1 MNSIAFWGAIELG
14 LIYGIV
20 ALGVFLT
27 FRMLDF
33 PDLTVE
39 STFPLGGAV
48 VGACIVAGVEPWT
61 ATLTAFCAGAIAG
74 FITAFLSVQ
83 FGILHLL
90 AGILTMIAGFSINIR
105 IMGRPNLSL
114 IGEETIFTPF
124 TERFEWSVVTFQP
137 LLIALLCALLL
148 FLLWRFLLSNCGLAL
163 RATGQN
169 ARMLR
174 AQGGNPSFYV
184 YCGVMLSNGL
194 VALGGALFSQSSG
207 FADVTSG
214 IGTIVFGLAAVILG
228 ETLLPSR
235 KIWLLLLACLLG
247 SVIYRLFI
255 ALTLGTG
262 TFGLQASD
270 LNLVTAILVTL
281 ALVAPA
287 VRKKLFP
294 PQKR

>member
-1 MNSIAFWGAIELG
+1 M
-14 LIYGIV
+14 IYGIV

-39 STFPLGGAV
+39 SSFPLGGAV
-48 VGACIVAGVEPWT
+48 AGAMILGGYDAWT
-61 ATLTAFCAGAIAG
+61 ATVCAFIAGGAAG

-114 IGEETIFTPF
+114 LGEETIFTPLIDGGM
-124 TERFEWSVVTFQP
+124 SAIYAQP
-137 LLIALLCALLL
+137 LLLAVLS
-148 FLLWRFLLSNCGLAL
+148 FLLIMLLSRFLLSSCGLAL

-169 ARMLR
+169 PRMLR
-174 AQGGNPSFYV
+174 AQGGNPGFYI
-184 YCGVMLSNGL
+184 YCGVILSNAL
-194 VALGGALFSQSSG
+194 VALGGAVFTQAVG
-207 FADVTSG
+207 FADVTTG

-228 ETLLPSR
+228 ETLLPGR
-235 KIWLLLLACLLG
+235 KIWLLLCACLLG

-255 ALTLGTG
+255 AVTLGAG
-262 TFGLQASD
+262 IFGLKASD

-281 ALVAPA
+281 ALIAP
-287 VRKKLFP
+287 VFRKKLSALR
-294 PQKR
+294 K